1 MDSAVYRKGSPRR
14 GGNSPEIESKWLLSL
29 IDGVNLSQLLHLGV
43 TTSRISSRGGGDTV
57 ANEGRGFVSLWFEHG
72 ETLNAALV
80 ETFGVTYDSYK
91 KTVSRESGDRFEQC
105 PADVS
110 EVVQLVRQDTGI
122 LMLSLLRRLK
132 ATRCRQMIKLKIHRT
147 QWAAIKLR
155 WRLGKEE

>member
-1 MDSAVYRKGSPRR
+1 LDSAVYRKGSPRR

-43 TTSRISSRGGGDTV
+43 TTSRISSRGGGVTV
-57 ANEGRGFVSLWFEHG
+57 ANESRGFVSLWFEHG

-80 ETFGVTYDSYK
+80 ETFGGTYDRYK

-110 EVVQLVRQDTGI
+110 EVVHLVRQDTI
-122 LMLSLLRRLK
+122 LMLLLLRRLK
-132 ATRCRQMIKLKIHRT
+132 TTRCCQMIKLKIHRM
-147 QWAAIKLR
+147 QWCAIKLR
-155 WRLGKEE
+155 